1 MGSESGNG
9 RIRAAA
15 LVAGSALVAVALAG
29 CGGEDKFANK
39 PRPPVPLQLTGV
51 ITEERVTVSPDR
63 VGAGPVI
70 ITVSNQTQRSHT
82 ITLEGDGVQVRETV
96 GPVNPLDTARIQQTL
111 PQGSYEVRAGSSQ
124 AMPKEIRAAKLEI
137 GPPRKS
143 SSGEVLL
150 P

>member
-1 MGSESGNG
+1 MGRISEYG
-9 RIRAAA
+9 RIRAAT
-15 LVAGSALVAVALAG
+15 LLAGSALVTVGVTG
-29 CGGEDKFANK
+29 CGGDDKFANE
-39 PRPPVPLQLTGV
+39 PRPAVPIQLTGV
-51 ITEERVTVSPDR
+51 ITDERVTVSPDR

-82 ITLEGDGVQVRETV
+82 IILEGESTRETV

-111 PQGSYEVRAGSSQ
+111 PQGSYEVRAGSSA

-143 SSGEVLL
+143 SSGDVLL

>member
-1 MGSESGNG
+1 MGRISEYG
-9 RIRAAA
+9 RIRAAT
-15 LVAGSALVAVALAG
+15 LLAGSALVTVGFAG
-29 CGGEDKFANK
+29 CGGDDKFENK
-39 PRPPVPLQLTGV
+39 PRPAVPLQLTGV

-82 ITLEGDGVQVRETV
+82 IILEGEDTRETV

-111 PQGSYEVRAGSSQ
+111 SQGSYEVRAGSSQ

>member
-1 MGSESGNG
+1 MGRISQYG
-9 RIRAAA
+9 RIRAGT
-15 LVAGSALVAVALAG
+15 LLAGGAFALAAVSG
-29 CGGEDKFANK
+29 CGGGDKFANK

-51 ITEERVTVSPDR
+51 ITEQRLTVSPNR

-82 ITLEGDGVQVRETV
+82 ITLEGENTRETV

-111 PQGSYEVRAGSSQ
+111 AQGTYEVRAGSSQ
-124 AMPKEIRAAKLEI
+124 ATPKEIRPAKLEI

-143 SSGEVLL
+143 SSGDVLL